1 MKEKRPTRQEWRYH
15 APQDNSLPVIWFSVR
30 RLRVGAASSAN
41 TSGSFPSERSNT
53 SSKDLQGSGTSAAVV
68 FLGRFPRQL
77 LTVGRASNLY
87 FDFSIDYKQALAYRK
102 ANGDYL
108 RKGQWND
115 LYVEVYIV

>member
-1 MKEKRPTRQEWRYH
+1 MGGLHSRFDKAVKSQRNEDVQANLTMALGHNRLDAFPIFVEWHTKIVVNVRTIKRLY
-15 APQDNSLPVIWFSVR
+15 VC
-30 RLRVGAASSAN
+30 
-41 TSGSFPSERSNT
+41 
-53 SSKDLQGSGTSAAVV
+53 
-68 FLGRFPRQL
+68 GRHRQL

-87 FDFSIDYKQALAYRK
+87 FDFSIDYKQALACRK

>member
-1 MKEKRPTRQEWRYH
+1 MYPVHRSVSR
-15 APQDNSLPVIWFSVR
+15 LPDWQ
-30 RLRVGAASSAN
+30 LH
-41 TSGSFPSERSNT
+41 
-53 SSKDLQGSGTSAAVV
+53 
-68 FLGRFPRQL
+68 RQL